1 MMRNPDESAEF
12 LSVLRTPDI
21 SSWEMHERI
30 THEAAVRQQRLVPD
44 GQFAMFR
51 SGAPIEI
58 VRDCTNWI

>member
-1 MMRNPDESAEF
+1 MRNPDESAEF

-44 GQFAMFR
+44 GRFAMFR